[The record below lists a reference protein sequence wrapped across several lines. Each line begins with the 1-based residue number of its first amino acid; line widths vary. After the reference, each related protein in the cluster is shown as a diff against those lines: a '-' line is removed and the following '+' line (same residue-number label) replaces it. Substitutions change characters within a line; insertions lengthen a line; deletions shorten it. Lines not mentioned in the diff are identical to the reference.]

1 MVSIS
6 SPVGAARGVRDQ
18 SIVLVRLQLG
28 STLTAIKSCTSLTSR
43 SSASQPPTMSGKRVG
58 TTTRLTSAACPMGG
72 VTLGTLCDTA
82 LVGLSSSGALCPP
95 AMRLLRRASMLTRVF
110 LVRSAVQPTSAMHLF
125 KSASLPECCTAPC
138 EVLGT
143 GPPLWSLIDPAN
155 PATGGVSVTYW
166 GVPSLPGDPFPCP
179 ADNITGELLY

>member
-1 MVSIS
+1 MKIS
-6 SPVGAARGVRDQ
+6 
-18 SIVLVRLQLG
+18 LLL
-28 STLTAIKSCTSLTSR
+28 
-43 SSASQPPTMSGKRVG
+43 SSAPAEVRVRRQSG
-58 TTTRLTSAACPMGG
+58 
-72 VTLGTLCDTA
+72 
-82 LVGLSSSGALCPP
+82 
-95 AMRLLRRASMLTRVF
+95 
-110 LVRSAVQPTSAMHLF
+110 
-125 KSASLPECCTAPC
+125 CTAPC